1 MSDRRRW
8 LGVIGLVLLV
18 GGVAGA
24 HDMGPGA
31 VSLREVAPG
40 VFAVRV
46 TTPRAPGGAPV
57 GLAPEWPAGCAPSG
71 GRLVCSDGLSG
82 ALRLPG
88 LGDAQCLVAVQWL
101 DGRRFEALAV
111 DAEGVVIDRPRAGLG
126 WLRAGVGHILL
137 GPDHLLFVLGLV
149 LVVRRRR
156 ALLVAIT
163 GFTVAHSLTLALAV
177 LGVVAP
183 AGAAVEL
190 LIAASVLLLAR
201 EAACEAGE
209 GLAARW
215 PIALVVPFGLL
226 HGLGFAGALGAVAPG
241 ELGLAALALFNL
253 GIELGQVAAVAVGA
267 GALYLAPR
275 ARRPAAWGMGCV
287 AGWWT
292 LDRAAAWIGGLVG

>member
-1 MSDRRRW
+1 MSDRRW
-8 LGVIGLVLLV
+8 LWGCAIGLLLMV
-18 GGVAGA
+18 GVAQA

-40 VFAVRV
+40 VFAVRL

-57 GLAPEWPAGCAPSG
+57 ALAPEWPAGCAPSG

-101 DGRRFEALAV
+101 DGRRFEALA
-111 DAEGVVIDRPRAGLG
+111 DGAGVVIDRPLAGLG
-126 WLRAGVGHILL
+126 WLRSGVGHILL

-149 LVVRRRR
+149 LLVRRRR

-201 EAACEAGE
+201 EAACEAGA

-215 PIALVVPFGLL
+215 PVALVVPFGLL

-267 GALYLAPR
+267 GALHLAPR